1 MFSAPILKPSG
12 RLGSPHRNG
21 PPFGGFPPKGIS
33 GPKTTTTGRPW
44 GSLPVAGVIGFSTN
58 RKTEENHQK
67 PPKTIK
73 RLEGRSASWISIA
86 KAHPRL
92 KSLGSSARTPAG
104 YRNFQKLIL
113 FDGSPPQIT
122 LPEPIQFEEAHR

>member
-1 MFSAPILKPSG
+1 MLRNAPHFMASG
-12 RLGSPHRNG
+12 RCGTDPLETPFHSSPPPIGKTKVGTSGKRGDLGVSPRIPLILSPG
-21 PPFGGFPPKGIS
+21 PLGTREDES
-33 GPKTTTTGRPW
+33 GRVGTSRPRRPLW
-44 GSLPVAGVIGFSTN
+44 LIDP
-58 RKTEENHQK
+58 
-67 PPKTIK
+67 
-73 RLEGRSASWISIA
+73 
-86 KAHPRL
+86 AHPRL